1 MDNLFNQIISLE
13 NLFASWEEFKKGKR
27 KKLDVSE
34 FEKNLEDEIFRL
46 HRDLKSK
53 AYRHSDYTS
62 FYITDPKLR
71 HIHKAIVRDR
81 IVHHAI
87 YRILYPIFDKGFI
100 FDTYSCRNDK
110 GSHKAIYRFEHF
122 ARKVSKNYS
131 DTCFVLKCDVRR
143 FFDSIDHEIL
153 KRLIRKKVDD
163 KDTMWLIENIIDSF
177 GENRGKPN
185 TNQASFDFLK
195 PKGTPIGNLTSQ
207 LFANVYL
214 DELDQYVKHILKV
227 KYYIRYCDDF
237 VILSRDKEYLSRV
250 KEEVREFLGTIL
262 KLTLHKDKV
271 TIRKLGQGVDF
282 LGYITVPHFRVLR
295 AKTKRR
301 VINRVTEKNLPSYLG
316 VLKHCNGHRLE
327 NVIKAKVN
335 KQVSDND
342 RSAS

>member
-1 MDNLFNQIISLE
+1 MDNLFNQIICLE

-53 AYRHSDYTS
+53 TYRHSNYTS

-87 YRILYPIFDKGFI
+87 YRVLYPIFDKGFI

-110 GSHKAIYRFEHF
+110 GSHKAIYRFEYF

-143 FFDSIDHEIL
+143 FFDSIDHGKL
-153 KRLIRKKVDD
+153 KELIQEKV
-163 KDTMWLIENIIDSF
+163 KDVNTMWLLDDIIDSF
-177 GENRGKPN
+177 GEDRDYAMDG
-185 TNQASFDFLK
+185 QISFDFLR

-214 DELDQYVKHILKV
+214 DELDQYIKHVLKV

-237 VILSRDKEYLSRV
+237 VILSRDQDYLERTKEQ
-250 KEEVREFLGTIL
+250 VRDFLAKNL
-262 KLTLHKDKV
+262 KLALHKDKV
-271 TIRKLGQGVDF
+271 EIRKLGQGVDF

-295 AKTKRR
+295 AKTKKR
-301 VINRVTEKNLPSYLG
+301 VLKRVTEKNLPSYLG
-316 VLKHCNGHRLE
+316 VLKHCNGYELE
-327 NVIKAKVN
+327 QKVR
-335 KQVSDND
+335 KIVADQVLKKEDPKS
-342 RSAS
+342 

>member
-1 MDNLFNQIISLE
+1 M
-13 NLFASWEEFKKGKR
+13 
-27 KKLDVSE
+27 SE
-34 FEKNLEDEIFRL
+34 FEKNLEDKIFRL

-110 GSHKAIYRFEHF
+110 GSHKAIYRFEDF
-122 ARKVSKNYS
+122 TRKVSKNYS
-131 DTCFVLKCDVRR
+131 DNCFVLKCDVRR

-163 KDTMWLIENIIDSF
+163 KDTKWLIENIIDSF
-177 GENRGKPN
+177 GENRSMENNP
-185 TNQASFDFLK
+185 QISFDFLR

-214 DELDQYVKHILKV
+214 DELDQYVKHVLKV

-237 VILSRDKEYLSRV
+237 VILSSEQEYLV
-250 KEEVREFLGTIL
+250 KAKDEIRDFLGENL
-262 KLTLHKDKV
+262 KLSLHKDKV

-301 VINRVTEKNLPSYLG
+301 VINRVTEKNLHSYLG
-316 VLKHCNGHRLE
+316 VLKHCDGFELE
-327 NVIKAKVN
+327 NAIKEIVD
-335 KQVSDND
+335 KQIADKEQS
-342 RSAS
+342 

>member
-1 MDNLFNQIISLE
+1 MDNLFNQIVCLE
-13 NLFASWEEFKKGKR
+13 NLFASWEEFKRGKR

-53 AYRHSDYTS
+53 AYRHPDYTS

-71 HIHKAIVRDR
+71 HIYKAVVRDR

-110 GSHKAIYRFEHF
+110 GSHKAIYRFEYF

-153 KRLIRKKVDD
+153 KRLIRDKV
-163 KDTMWLIENIIDSF
+163 KDFDTLWLVENIIDSF
-177 GENRGKPN
+177 GENKGEESS
-185 TNQASFDFLK
+185 NQTAFDFLR

-214 DELDQYVKHILKV
+214 DELDQHIKHVLQVKH
-227 KYYIRYCDDF
+227 YIRYCDDF
-237 VILSRDKEYLSRV
+237 VILSHDQVYLAEV
-250 KEEVREFLGTIL
+250 KEEVRDFLGESL
-262 KLTLHKDKV
+262 KLALHKDKV

-295 AKTKRR
+295 AKTKKR
-301 VINRVTEKNLPSYLG
+301 VLKRVTKKNLPSYLG
-316 VLKHCNGHRLE
+316 VLKHCNGHGLE
-327 NVIKAKVN
+327 KLIKEKV
-335 KQVSDND
+335 DNFD
-342 RSAS
+342 

>member
-1 MDNLFNQIISLE
+1 MDNLFNQIICLE

-34 FEKNLEDEIFRL
+34 FENNLEDEIFRL

-53 AYRHSDYTS
+53 TYQHSNYTS

-81 IVHHAI
+81 IIHHAI
-87 YRILYPIFDKGFI
+87 YRVLYPIFDKGFI

-110 GSHKAIYRFEHF
+110 GSHKAIYRFEYF

-131 DTCFVLKCDVRR
+131 NACFVLKCDVRR
-143 FFDSIDHEIL
+143 FFDSIDHEVL
-153 KRLIRKKVDD
+153 KGLIRAKIKDE
-163 KDTMWLIENIIDSF
+163 DTMWLLNDIIDSF
-177 GENRGKPN
+177 GENREY
-185 TNQASFDFLK
+185 TEDSQISFDFLK

-207 LFANVYL
+207 LFANIYL
-214 DELDQYVKHILKV
+214 DELDQFVKHKLKI

-237 VILSRDKEYLSRV
+237 VILSRDKEYLGKV
-250 KEEVREFLGTIL
+250 KENIREFLGTNL
-262 KLTLHKDKV
+262 RLTLHKDKV

-301 VINRVTEKNLPSYLG
+301 VIKRVTEKNLPSYLG
-316 VLKHCNGHRLE
+316 VLKHCNGYLLE
-327 NVIKAKVN
+327 ERIKEIAEK
-335 KQVSDND
+335 KKEDND
-342 RSAS
+342 QV